1 MDVLVGRAGRA
12 HGIRGEVSVE
22 LRTDDPELR
31 FAVGAVLRPEPSG
44 RPRLTVQ
51 AARPHGDRLLI
62 TFAEIGDRTEAES
75 LRGAKLFA
83 DVPADV
89 PADTR
94 TDDPDEFYDHQL
106 VGLQV
111 RTTGGSAVGTVTGVQ
126 HRPGQDLLVV
136 EGVAGT
142 HLIPFVAA
150 LVPEV
155 DLVAETLLVRPPP
168 GLLDPD
174 LDPALGSDGDR

>member
-1 MDVLVGRAGRA
+1 MDVLVGLAGRA

-22 LRTDDPELR
+22 LRTDDPESR

-44 RPRLTVQ
+44 RQRLTVQ
-51 AARPHGDRLLI
+51 SSRPHGDRLLV
-62 TFAEIGDRTEAES
+62 TFTEVSDRSEAES

-89 PADTR
+89 RAD
-94 TDDPDEFYDHQL
+94 DADEFYDHQL
-106 VGLQV
+106 VGLAV
-111 RTTGGSAVGTVTGVQ
+111 RTAAGGVVGTVTEVQ
-126 HRPGQDLLVV
+126 HPPGQDLLVV
-136 EGVAGT
+136 QGT
-142 HLIPFVAA
+142 GGSHLIPFVAA

-155 DLVAETLLVRPPP
+155 DIAAGTLVVEPPP

-174 LDPALGSDGDR
+174 PDPDLDPDGDS